1 MSSVLKRTGI
11 LAIVFCICIGLLW
24 GALSLCAKI
33 PNSAIRENM
42 IKSALA
48 YKEQSAFEI
57 PENGKL
63 CGVSDN
69 FADAILLGVA
79 WNMGEYGALDTKY
92 NSGGEY
98 GVNLGLYLSLV
109 DENSIP
115 DTDYSRYWHGN
126 AGVARIMHLLTDV
139 NGMKTAGLIMILL
152 LAALVCALLLKSRCM
167 KTCVC
172 FILALLSVHIW
183 NLRLSLEYQPVFVVA
198 LLMCALFILF
208 EKRGGYA
215 LCILSVIGGV
225 LTAFF
230 DFLTCETLPLL
241 LPLALVFAVRIEER
255 RAGKLSA
262 NLKLCLLIGGCF
274 ALSYIGAFISKWL
287 LASLAA
293 GENKFLLAATSA
305 GVRLGTAESGGFLS
319 GIPANLTVLFG
330 GSERIEGRLVIIGV
344 LASVAVLFSAFY
356 LFKKKDYDKAGII
369 TLLILGATVFL
380 RYAVLQNHSYL
391 HEFFTYRALATTAFS
406 LFAAVALSSCDE
418 KARAKKKRH

>member
-1 MSSVLKRTGI
+1 MYSVLKRAGV
-11 LAIVFCICIGLLW
+11 LSLVFCICIGLLW
-24 GALSLCAKI
+24 SALSLCAKI

-48 YKEQSAFEI
+48 YKERDAFEI
-57 PENGKL
+57 PENGQL

-79 WNMGEYGALDTKY
+79 WNIGQYGALDTKY
-92 NSGGEY
+92 NGGGEY
-98 GVNLGLYLSLV
+98 GANAGLYLSLV
-109 DENSIP
+109 NDAAP

-139 NGMKTAGLIMILL
+139 NGMKTAGLVMILL
-152 LAALVCALLLKSRCM
+152 LAALVCALLLKARCM

-172 FILALLSVHIW
+172 FVLALLSVHIW
-183 NLRLSLEYQPVFVVA
+183 KLRLSLEYQPVFVVA
-198 LLMCALFILF
+198 LLMCVLFILF

-215 LCILSVIGGV
+215 LCIFSVIGGV

-241 LPLALVFAVRIEER
+241 LPLALVFAVRIEEKR
-255 RAGKLSA
+255 GGKLSA
-262 NLKLCLLIGGCF
+262 NLKLFLLIGGCF

-287 LASLAA
+287 LASLAT

-344 LASVAVLFSAFY
+344 SASVAVLFSAFY

-369 TLLILGATVFL
+369 TLLIIGATVFL

-406 LFAAVALSSCDE
+406 LFAAVALSSCGE
-418 KARAKKKRH
+418 NSRAKKKRH